1 MADACNAVQRNL
13 YPKRDGTRFIKD
25 YRNGDGRAYGD
36 YMRQVSW
43 PIPTD
48 VPPIGQASAPL
59 LIPELKEV
67 HNFRD
72 GQHYLHPTKYGKLR
86 HTDHL
91 SFSKTMGNLG
101 VGMLAD
107 PKKSVYDRL
116 YIGSKSTASLG
127 LRTPQQRLE
136 MAADIAFKSGDA
148 TDAIPLYTKALA
160 QQVRAHVRH
169 THRFIFISSLYSP
182 PLSLC
187 VPSTVRSPTCSSTRS
202 AAARSPRRAATERP

>member
-101 VGMLAD
+101 VGMLVSHSL
-107 PKKSVYDRL
+107 KSL
-116 YIGSKSTASLG
+116 WHLMGSICSISLS
-127 LRTPQQRLE
+127 RN
-136 MAADIAFKSGDA
+136 
-148 TDAIPLYTKALA
+148 Y
-160 QQVRAHVRH
+160 
-169 THRFIFISSLYSP
+169 
-182 PLSLC
+182 
-187 VPSTVRSPTCSSTRS
+187 
-202 AAARSPRRAATERP
+202 

>member
-101 VGMLAD
+101 VGMLVSHSLK
-107 PKKSVYDRL
+107 P
-116 YIGSKSTASLG
+116 GLG
-127 LRTPQQRLE
+127 LSD
-136 MAADIAFKSGDA
+136 AAISS
-148 TDAIPLYTKALA
+148 TKASRCGIHERHRW
-160 QQVRAHVRH
+160 QFCRH
-169 THRFIFISSLYSP
+169 TQ
-182 PLSLC
+182 
-187 VPSTVRSPTCSSTRS
+187 VPSLQALRTSRS
-202 AAARSPRRAATERP
+202 ARGPCP